1 MDFDGI
7 EKCIDEFIE
16 ERRFGEADQLASSE
30 LENARSKL
38 SWENENRQKALIG
51 IAQAKSDNSGVISGA
66 FFLAAVFSLPTI
78 ILPIIFI
85 CISVYMAIKT
95 INNNDYIYRMTTVVH
110 LSGDNIEQLERG
122 IENLDRCTRSINYA
136 KNKADGAASPKPVS
150 AKTSQTESVS
160 QQLQGPIKA
169 TTLPNASNIR
179 QESSAQN
186 VIKEKSWAH
195 ELAALELENLK
206 FDRSLWDS
214 IVVASR
220 DDINVAKATY
230 IEKRA
235 AMLLA
240 KERGAPARPAEVRSP
255 QSRPLSNPF
264 QVAAEAVRKLNII
277 EVRMRVIVNPSI
289 CKESDGGGNTLL
301 LIAASVGAL
310 AILEFLLANGSDP
323 LHRNSAGKTAIDLV
337 RGNLSIV
344 DFNRDRLVK
353 AIEAKIAEISAG
365 RSANQAPPPQAS
377 SSGDAESRCPHC
389 GATVRFHA
397 HTLRCPG
404 CFRTLFST

>member
-1 MDFDGI
+1 MGLMKWMMKKGTLGGI
-7 EKCIDEFIE
+7 
-16 ERRFGEADQLASSE
+16 
-30 LENARSKL
+30 ARSTGEL
-38 SWENENRQKALIG
+38 FRYVIQQKELG
-51 IAQAKSDNSGVISGA
+51 S
-66 FFLAAVFSLPTI
+66 
-78 ILPIIFI
+78 
-85 CISVYMAIKT
+85 
-95 INNNDYIYRMTTVVH
+95 
-110 LSGDNIEQLERG
+110 IEQLLVLSHLRYMPPQVKSLFPFGSLKSHAYVDQRVKNGKALGLLTMCFSFASAEMDVAG
-122 IENLDRCTRSINYA
+122 IENDVAVVLAEVLRESGFSDDQIFGHTYSYDVFREA
-136 KNKADGAASPKPVS
+136 MKNTNLFAARLM
-150 AKTSQTESVS
+150 SQ
-160 QQLQGPIKA
+160 PAIHAIIKA
-169 TTLPNASNIR
+169 QSNTSPEKLRGSPSADAKPKIVEQQTLQKSYP
-179 QESSAQN
+179 
-186 VIKEKSWAH
+186 SWAH

-220 DDINVAKATY
+220 DDINLAKATY

-240 KERGAPARPAEVRSP
+240 KERGAPAKPAEVRSP

-277 EVRMRVIVNPSI
+277 EVRMRVIVDPSI

-344 DFNRDRLVK
+344 DFNRDRLVR
-353 AIEAKIAEISAG
+353 AIEAKISEISAG
-365 RSANQAPPPQAS
+365 RSANQAPPLQAS
-377 SSGDAESRCPHC
+377 SIGDAESRCPHC

-404 CFRTLFST
+404 CFRTLFNT